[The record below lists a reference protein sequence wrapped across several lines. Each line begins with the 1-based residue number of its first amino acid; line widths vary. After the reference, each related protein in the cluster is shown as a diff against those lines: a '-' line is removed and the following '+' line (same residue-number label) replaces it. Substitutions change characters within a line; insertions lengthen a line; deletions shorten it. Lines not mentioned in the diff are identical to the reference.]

1 MQLIWVAGPAAK
13 VVTMSITTRTVLM
26 AVAAVSGFLILLG
39 VVFNLIGLRVA
50 VEYVPEL
57 AQRMG
62 GVTSQ
67 SEQQKVEAD
76 YRGKLDELN
85 RQLASVSERLT
96 QLERLKSQA
105 LGRLG
110 IQKLLSFSSPAQ
122 TDGLLG
128 RGGPMHLLP
137 LWRSAEGTLK
147 AQMEQSLQKAQ
158 RYDEAMQDMQSRWQ
172 KDLGRIDL
180 LPTLLP
186 ISGDFVVTS
195 GFGFRSDPMTHLP
208 SLHQGID
215 FVAPHGT
222 PILATA
228 PGVVLQADFSGAYGN
243 MVDIQH
249 AEGFVTRYAHL
260 QAIQVQVGQA
270 IEAQQTVGTL
280 GNTGRST
287 GPHLHYEVIFNGRAL
302 HPVKALAAWGRS

>member
-1 MQLIWVAGPAAK
+1 L
-13 VVTMSITTRTVLM
+13 T
-26 AVAAVSGFLILLG
+26 
-39 VVFNLIGLRVA
+39 
-50 VEYVPEL
+50 
-57 AQRMG
+57 
-62 GVTSQ
+62 
-67 SEQQKVEAD
+67 D
-76 YRGKLDELN
+76 
-85 RQLASVSERLT
+85 RLT
-96 QLERLKSQA
+96 HLERKKTQA
-105 LGRLG
+105 LARLG
-110 IQKLLSFSSPAQ
+110 IQKLLSFSSSVQ

-137 LWRSAEGTLK
+137 LWRKADGTLK

-158 RYDEAMQDMQSRWQ
+158 RYDDAMQDMQSRWQ

-215 FVAPHGT
+215 FVAQPGT

-228 PGVVLQADFSGAYGN
+228 PGVVLQAEFSGAYGN

-260 QAIQVQVGQA
+260 QAIQVQAGQA

-302 HPVKALAAWGRS
+302 HPAKALAAWGRS

>member
-13 VVTMSITTRTVLM
+13 VVTFSITTRTVLV

-39 VVFNLIGLRVA
+39 ILFNLIGLRVA

-67 SEQQKVEAD
+67 SEQQKIEAD

-85 RQLASVSERLT
+85 RQLTSVSDRLT
-96 QLERLKSQA
+96 QLERLKNQA

-110 IQKLLSFSSPAQ
+110 IQKLLSFSSSVP

-137 LWRSAEGTLK
+137 LWRSTEGTLK
-147 AQMEQSLQKAQ
+147 AQIEQSLEKAQ
-158 RYDEAMQDMQSRWQ
+158 RYDDAMQDMQSRWQ

-215 FVAPHGT
+215 FVAQQGT
-222 PILATA
+222 PVLATA
-228 PGVVLQADFSGAYGN
+228 PGVVLQAEFSGAYGN
-243 MVDIQH
+243 MVDIRH

-260 QAIQVQVGQA
+260 QAIHVQAGQA
-270 IEAQQTVGTL
+270 IAPQQTVGTL

-302 HPVKALAAWGRS
+302 HPVKALAAWSRS